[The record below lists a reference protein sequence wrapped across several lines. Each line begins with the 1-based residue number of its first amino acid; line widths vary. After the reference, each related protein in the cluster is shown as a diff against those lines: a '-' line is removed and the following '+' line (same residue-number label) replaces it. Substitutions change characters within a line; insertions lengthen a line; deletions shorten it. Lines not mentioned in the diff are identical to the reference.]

1 MYDYLVVGAGLFGAV
16 FTEQATSRGK
26 KVLVIDRREHIAG
39 NCYTEQRYGVEAHVY
54 GPHIFHTN
62 SEKIWNY
69 VRQFGEFN
77 NFVNRPKVKYGDKLY
92 SFPINLFTLYQIWG
106 VQTPEEAR
114 RKLEEARVKIENPA
128 NLEEWAL
135 SQIGPELYYTFI
147 HGYTTKQWGRDPK
160 ELPHGIIKRLP
171 IRLTFD
177 DNYFYDKYQGIPV
190 NGYTALISN
199 MLAGADVM
207 LNHDY
212 LAKRDSFDAMATQ
225 VVFTGCLDEF
235 YEYKFGRLDYRTL
248 RFESAQILTPDFQG
262 NAIVNYTEA
271 GVPYTRIVEHKHFTG
286 AQLDHTYITREYPT
300 AWHENATPYYPIADA
315 LNTARYSQYAELAKA
330 DKKYLFGGRLAEYKY
345 YDMHQVI
352 GSALAAAER
361 RLEPT

>member
-16 FTEQATSRGK
+16 FTEQAIARGK
-26 KVLVIDRREHIAG
+26 SVLVIDRRGHIAG
-39 NCYTEQRYGVEAHVY
+39 NCYTEHRHGIDVHVY

-62 SEKIWNY
+62 SDKIWNY
-69 VRQFGEFN
+69 VRQFAEFN
-77 NFVNRPKVKYGDKLY
+77 NFVNRPKVSHAGKLY

-106 VQTPEEAR
+106 VQTPAEAQ
-114 RKLEEARVKIENPA
+114 RKLEEVRVPIENPA

-147 HGYTTKQWGRDPK
+147 HGYTKKQWQREPK

-177 DNYFYDKYQGIPV
+177 DNYFYDTYQGIPV
-190 NGYTALISN
+190 GGYTALIQN
-199 MLAGADVM
+199 MMHGAHVE
-207 LNHDY
+207 LGVDY
-212 LAKRDSFDAMATQ
+212 LASRDSLDARAKQ

-248 RFESAQILTPDFQG
+248 RFEHERLELPDFQG
-262 NAIVNYTEA
+262 NAIINYTEA

-286 AQLDHTYITREYPT
+286 ARQQHTLITREYPESWE
-300 AWHENATPYYPIADA
+300 ADSVPYYPIADVTNA
-315 LNTARYSQYAELAKA
+315 ARYAKYAELAKTER
-330 DKKYLFGGRLAEYKY
+330 KYLFGGRLAEYKY

-352 GSALAAAER
+352 GSALAQSADY
-361 RLEPT
+361 LS